1 MVRTVTVDEVHNIT
15 QMIEMYEAICT
26 QLRTLKEDTRVVSV
40 YVLYDCVSLI
50 LAHMIKSNPTFK
62 FVTYNSQQLLK
73 TTLFIHKDDLNRMF
87 IDFDKDF
94 YGTVYLT
101 VAMDAVRFN
110 DCQKKLFWLKGM
122 EYLSKESLHDE
133 TVTAEVTSEKSFDP
147 ERVVFSPDTKR
158 SPVGSEQ
165 SFDPDEHEFNGLS
178 V

>member
-1 MVRTVTVDEVHNIT
+1 
-15 QMIEMYEAICT
+15 
-26 QLRTLKEDTRVVSV
+26 
-40 YVLYDCVSLI
+40 
-50 LAHMIKSNPTFK
+50 
-62 FVTYNSQQLLK
+62 
-73 TTLFIHKDDLNRMF
+73 MF